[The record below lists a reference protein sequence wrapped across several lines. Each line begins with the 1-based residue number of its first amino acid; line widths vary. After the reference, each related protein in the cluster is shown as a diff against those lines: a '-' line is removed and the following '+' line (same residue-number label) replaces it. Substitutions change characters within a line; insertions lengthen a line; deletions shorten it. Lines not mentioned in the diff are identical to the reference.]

1 MNQRFFSRQVGYLG
15 YSEIEARCQR
25 DCARRLCDT
34 RPADHSVCLLC
45 VPIPGQGEAFLYGAE
60 SAEIWDRWRRGEGLK
75 SIGGVFG
82 KSSSS
87 IFAHVCPTGG
97 IRPAPRTR

>member
-1 MNQRFFSRQVGYLG
+1 MRQERKRRFFT
-15 YSEIEARCQR
+15 A
-25 DCARRLCDT
+25 
-34 RPADHSVCLLC
+34 
-45 VPIPGQGEAFLYGAE
+45 AE

-75 SIGGVFG
+75 SISRIFG

-97 IRPAPRTR
+97 IRPAAYALESAWLSRNAEETLQCSAVPFARVCCSAIGR